1 VPDSQRDRFIKRLST
16 VGAGLRQDIQL
27 ALAVMV
33 TDLRELV
40 IEGTLPDDDVA
51 PAVALH
57 DKVEALWQATM
68 RSNPP
73 LSPDELL
80 ARLIDLRES
89 CGGPVAGYRL
99 RLEDVADKAR
109 ALGEAKK
116 QR

>member
-1 VPDSQRDRFIKRLST
+1 MPDSQRDRFLKRLST

-27 ALAVMV
+27 ELAVIV

-40 IEGTLPDDDVA
+40 IEGTLPDEDVG
-51 PAVALH
+51 PAVSLH
-57 DKVEALWQATM
+57 DMAEALWQATL

-73 LSPDELL
+73 LPPDELH
-80 ARLIDLRES
+80 ARLVELRDG
-89 CGGPVAGYRL
+89 CDGPVAGFRL
-99 RLEDVADKAR
+99 RLDEVTKKAR